1 MSFKI
6 TMQKPTESKFGREKD
21 IFFMSL
27 ALQQAQKALLKDEV
41 PVGAVVVNAQGVIL
55 ARGMNLTETRHTQQA
70 HAESLAITKAGKKLS
85 DWRLEGC
92 WVYVTLEPC
101 AMCMHLILLSRVAG
115 VVFGASSPLFGY
127 HLDNDLAIQLYKKG
141 ALTIVEGVNK
151 EEAVVL
157 LKQFF
162 KAKR

>member
-1 MSFKI
+1 M
-6 TMQKPTESKFGREKD
+6 MKPTASKFGPEKD

-27 ALQQAQKALLKDEV
+27 ALKQAQKALLKDEV
-41 PVGAVVVNAQGVIL
+41 PVGALVVDAHGVIL
-55 ARGMNLTETRHTQQA
+55 SRGMNLTETWHTQQA

-101 AMCMHLILLSRVAG
+101 AMCMHLILLSRVSG
-115 VVFGASSPLFGY
+115 VVFGASSPLFGF
-127 HLDNDLAIQLYKKG
+127 HLDNALAIQLYKKST
-141 ALTIVEGVNK
+141 LTIVEGVNK
-151 EEAVVL
+151 EKSVVL